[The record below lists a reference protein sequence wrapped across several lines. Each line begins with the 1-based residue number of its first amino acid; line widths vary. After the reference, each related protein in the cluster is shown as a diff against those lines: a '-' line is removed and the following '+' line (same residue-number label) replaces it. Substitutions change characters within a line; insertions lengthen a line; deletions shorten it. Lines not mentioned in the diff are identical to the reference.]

1 MIVSYSIGEAAI
13 EAEAKAES
21 CRGKERDHSVN
32 ERLSQT
38 LSQINVLEAQTYYV
52 FNLCC
57 TAPMHTTLITTP
69 NHLPD
74 TLIGDLLCIQPLV
87 Y

>member
-1 MIVSYSIGEAAI
+1 MRFFAFG

-21 CRGKERDHSVN
+21 CRGKEIDHSVN

-57 TAPMHTTLITTP
+57 TTPMHTTLITTP
-69 NHLPD
+69 NHLPEQMTSD
-74 TLIGDLLCIQPLV
+74 VIPV
-87 Y
+87 